1 MRPTTRKPLFA
12 VLLLCAAGACAPAA
26 GTGDFDPSPAA
37 ARAGRVEVTND
48 GHQDVVLYVV
58 RDAMRYRL
66 GHVARMQRAS
76 FRLPSW
82 DARSYQVSLIAE
94 PVGGGRAFAT
104 APVVWHPGQTL
115 QGRVGRSAASYTFD
129 VVLR

>member
-1 MRPTTRKPLFA
+1 MRPTTRTPLFA
-12 VLLLCAAGACAPAA
+12 VLLLCATGACAPAA
-26 GTGDFDPSPAA
+26 GTAGLDPSIAA
-37 ARAGRVEVTND
+37 ARQGRVEVTND

-66 GHVARMQRAS
+66 GYVARMQTAQ
-76 FRLPSW
+76 FRLPRWEGSS
-82 DARSYQVSLIAE
+82 AHVSLIAE

-115 QGRVGRSAASYTFD
+115 QGRVGRSAATYTFD

>member
-1 MRPTTRKPLFA
+1 MRATIRTSLFA
-12 VLLLCAAGACAPAA
+12 VVLLCATGACASAG
-26 GTGDFDPSPAA
+26 GTGDLDPSVTA
-37 ARAGRVEVTND
+37 ARNGRVEVTND

-66 GHVARMQRAS
+66 GYVSRMQTAQ
-76 FRLPSW
+76 FRLPRWEGNS
-82 DARSYQVSLIAE
+82 AHVSLIAE

-115 QGRVGRSAASYTFD
+115 LGRLGRSASSQTFD

>member
-12 VLLLCAAGACAPAA
+12 VVLLCAAGACVPAA
-26 GTGDFDPSPAA
+26 TNESGRSPSSAA
-37 ARAGRVEVTND
+37 VGRVEVTND

-66 GHVARMQRAS
+66 GHVARMQTAQ
-76 FRLPSW
+76 FRLPQW
-82 DARSYQVSLIAE
+82 DARSYHVSLIAE

-115 QGRVGRSAASYTFD
+115 QGRVGRNAASYTFD
-129 VVLR
+129 VVLRR